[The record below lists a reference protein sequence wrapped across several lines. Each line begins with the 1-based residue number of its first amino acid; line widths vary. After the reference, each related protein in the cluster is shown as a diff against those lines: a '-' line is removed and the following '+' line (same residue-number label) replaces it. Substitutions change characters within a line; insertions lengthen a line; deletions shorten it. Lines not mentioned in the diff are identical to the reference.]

1 MKKREEMTPEEIQEF
16 MRREQEELDKMLGK
30 AQTVPAPALAEE
42 EQEEEVLSFDP
53 ATGQAVQVESTIITR
68 ETPKKTIVNDSHIQV
83 KGKVK
88 LEGARFEK
96 LSVFEEAL
104 QRKAANELYVKY
116 RDLVW
121 EMETKIDDDMR
132 KFLSEDE
139 RNQMMETLDKWLH
152 DCRQLKNVGSG
163 VKDVKDLKE
172 VHQELVREKMKE
184 YANELLDIL

>member
-1 MKKREEMTPEEIQEF
+1 MKRREEMTPEEIQEF

-30 AQTVPAPALAEE
+30 AQTIPAPALAKE

-68 ETPKKTIVNDSHIQV
+68 KEPKKTVVNESRIQV

-88 LEGARFEK
+88 LEEK
-96 LSVFEEAL
+96 KVEGLNIFEEAL

-116 RDLVW
+116 RDLTW
-121 EMETKIDDDMR
+121 EMEAKIDDDMR

-139 RNQMMETLDKWLH
+139 RNQMMDILDKWIH
-152 DCRQLKNVGSG
+152 DCRQLKNVASG
-163 VKDVKDLKE
+163 VKGIEDLKE
-172 VHQELVREKMKE
+172 VHQVLLKEKMKE
-184 YANELLDIL
+184 YATELLDIL